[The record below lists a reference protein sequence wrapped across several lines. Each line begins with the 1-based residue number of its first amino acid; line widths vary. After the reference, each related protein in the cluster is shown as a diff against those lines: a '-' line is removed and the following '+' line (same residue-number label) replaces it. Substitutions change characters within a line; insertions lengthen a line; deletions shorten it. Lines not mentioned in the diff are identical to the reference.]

1 LRRLF
6 DGLGARLFGSLAR
19 GEAGSVQRAVVR
31 AFKPEGAELARDD
44 QHRGEASV
52 EGFVLGVLCCGHV
65 ILPFRFR
72 SRSGRAVFALQI
84 EFVVWVAKPAP
95 ALPVT
100 FFWLPA
106 APAVAGISAAIFAAV
121 VGWVV

>member
-1 LRRLF
+1 ISLASMSFSVSCEADRGIRAPPSSGDELRRLF

-95 ALPVT
+95 
-100 FFWLPA
+100 
-106 APAVAGISAAIFAAV
+106 
-121 VGWVV
+121 